1 MGLGC
6 CTSAAWTNCG
16 LLVGCMQG
24 FEIESLEPDFLMDN
38 PLMEASMPMQQQH
51 PGHPL
56 SDSMPAHMPNGS
68 LDHMGLDSLH
78 DLSGGDEDYKRML
91 QMLVPPTLPTSSCE
105 SALLCLFSYTQPCS
119 MQLVSLGKNHCLGC
133 LHNFFAW
140 QQGSQGSL
148 QAFVKHMRKS
158 HRIGIWPMASGC
170 GLPHTHV

>member
-1 MGLGC
+1 
-6 CTSAAWTNCG
+6 
-16 LLVGCMQG
+16 MQG

-38 PLMEASMPMQQQH
+38 PLMEASMPMPQQH

-105 SALLCLFSYTQPCS
+105 SALPFLLS
-119 MQLVSLGKNHCLGC
+119 
-133 LHNFFAW
+133 
-140 QQGSQGSL
+140 
-148 QAFVKHMRKS
+148 
-158 HRIGIWPMASGC
+158 
-170 GLPHTHV
+170 HTHNHAPYAACQPGK

>member
-1 MGLGC
+1 
-6 CTSAAWTNCG
+6 
-16 LLVGCMQG
+16 MQG

-38 PLMEASMPMQQQH
+38 PLMEASMPMPQQH

-105 SALLCLFSYTQPCS
+105 SALLNLLS
-119 MQLVSLGKNHCLGC
+119 
-133 LHNFFAW
+133 
-140 QQGSQGSL
+140 
-148 QAFVKHMRKS
+148 
-158 HRIGIWPMASGC
+158 
-170 GLPHTHV
+170 HTHNHAPYAACRPGK

>member
-6 CTSAAWTNCG
+6 CCLIAAWTHCG
-16 LLVGCMQG
+16 SLVGSVQG

-38 PLMEASMPMQQQH
+38 PLMEASMPMPQQH

-105 SALLCLFSYTQPCS
+105 SALLDFLS
-119 MQLVSLGKNHCLGC
+119 
-133 LHNFFAW
+133 
-140 QQGSQGSL
+140 
-148 QAFVKHMRKS
+148 
-158 HRIGIWPMASGC
+158 
-170 GLPHTHV
+170 HTHIHAPCNLSAWEEDIAGAVCMISSPGGKALCS